1 MIVAIEETTD
11 LLVAINKDKTFCVND
26 KCLIKTTCAD
36 YLREEIKEQA
46 KKAKLPLSCTNFNC
60 DINGG
65 NHG

>member
-1 MIVAIEETTD
+1 MIVTKE
-11 LLVAINKDKTFCVND
+11 KDELYRLRGVIKTFCVND

-60 DINGG
+60 DIDGG